1 MRNSSV
7 FSIYLAAITG
17 AAMAGFAA
25 PAYAEYPERAVTLI
39 VTSSPGSGGD
49 SVARTYVPYLEK
61 CLGQSVTVVNK
72 PGAGGALGH
81 AEIASAAPDGYTVGN
96 LNMPNTVAQSIQG
109 DTEWPLDRFDYV
121 SNVTSSRVAVN
132 VLKES
137 PFETLADFVAYAKEN
152 PRSITLGLSSL
163 GGDDHLTQLQ
173 LMKAAGIELTIVP
186 FGDGGT
192 SRAGLLGGHVS
203 AASMSGSEAAGYQD
217 RVRTLAIAAEERAPY
232 LPDVP
237 TMRELGY
244 DVIGGSNQIIGGPK
258 GMPAEAIAKLDQC
271 FGEAL
276 SDPEFQAQATERALP
291 MFYLNQADTVAFIEE
306 QGELLKQLWE
316 SNPWI
321 KK

>member
-1 MRNSSV
+1 MRTDLVLSAWV
-7 FSIYLAAITG
+7 AAATVVG
-17 AAMAGFAA
+17 VAF
-25 PAYAEYPERAVTLI
+25 PANAEFPERAVTVI

-49 SVARTYVPYLEK
+49 AVARTYAPFLEK
-61 CLGQSVTVVNK
+61 CLGQGVTIVNK

-81 AEIASAAPDGYTVGN
+81 AEIAAAAPDGYTVGN

-121 SNVTSSRVAVN
+121 SNITSSRVSVN
-132 VLKES
+132 VPKDS
-137 PFETLADFVAYAKEN
+137 PYQTLEDFIAYAKEN
-152 PRSITLGLSSL
+152 PRAITLGLSSL

-173 LMKAAGIELTIVP
+173 LMKAAGIEMTIVP

-192 SRAGLLGGHVS
+192 SRAALLGGHVS

-237 TMRELGY
+237 TMGELGF

-258 GMPAEAIAKLDQC
+258 GMPEEAIAKLDQC

-276 SDPEFQAQATERALP
+276 ADPEFQAQAKERALP
-291 MFYLNQADTVAFIEE
+291 MLYMNRADTIAFIET
-306 QGELLKQLWE
+306 QGDMLKQLWE

-321 KK
+321 NK